1 MSGDL
6 SKLSD
11 DYVRDEWASIV
22 ARLEPERA
30 KPSWPERLLELFG
43 RTAICW
49 AVPTVPP
56 PDHA

>member
-11 DYVRDEWASIV
+11 EYVQREWAAIV
-22 ARLEPERA
+22 QQLERPVRRR
-30 KPSWPERLLELFG
+30 PWPERMLELFG

-56 PDHA
+56 PYYL